1 MSVDITIP
9 VIKILYIK
17 KKDKQVEKIP
27 ITVQYERLPDFCY
40 CCGCFGHQ
48 YKKCAVYRNQAKED
62 LLYGSWVQAQ
72 TTAEKW
78 KQSRVRGKWNI
89 TLEDSNNG
97 S

>member
-1 MSVDITIP
+1 M
-9 VIKILYIK
+9 
-17 KKDKQVEKIP
+17 KDCLTFV
-27 ITVQYERLPDFCY
+27 TAVVVLDTNT
-40 CCGCFGHQ
+40 
-48 YKKCAVYRNQAKED
+48 KKCAVYRNQAKED